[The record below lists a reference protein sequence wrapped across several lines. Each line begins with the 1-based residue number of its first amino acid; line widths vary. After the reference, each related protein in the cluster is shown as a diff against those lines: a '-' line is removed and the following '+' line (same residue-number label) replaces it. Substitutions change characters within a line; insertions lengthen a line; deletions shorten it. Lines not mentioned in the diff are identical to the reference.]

1 MKTVS
6 RTAIVPYSADAMFKL
21 VADIESYPGFL
32 PWCSD
37 ARVLERDEDSVIA
50 SIGIDYKGVRQ
61 AFTTRNRFQ
70 SGKVMEMQLVEGPFR
85 VLRGFWRFTPLDENS
100 CKVALDLEFEFANR
114 LLGMAIGGVFSDIAT
129 RMVDAF
135 CERATECYGGKV

>member
-6 RTAIVPYSADAMFKL
+6 RSAIVAYSADKMFDL
-21 VADIESYPGFL
+21 VSDIESYPLFL

-37 ARVLERDEDSVIA
+37 ARILERGEDNVTA

-70 SGKVMEMQLVEGPFR
+70 ESKVMEMQLVEGPFK
-85 VLRGFWRFTPLDENS
+85 VLRGFWRFTALDAES

-114 LLGMAIGGVFSDIAT
+114 LLGLAIGGIFSDIAS

-135 CERATECYGGKV
+135 CERATERYGGKT

>member
-6 RTAIVPYSADAMFKL
+6 RSAIVPYSAEAMFNL

-37 ARVLERDEDSVIA
+37 TRILERDEDSVIA

-61 AFTTRNRFQ
+61 TFTTRNRFQ
-70 SGKVMEMQLVEGPFR
+70 PGKVMEMHLVEGPFK
-85 VLRGFWRFTPLDENS
+85 VLRGYWRFTPLDETS

-114 LLGMAIGGVFSDIAT
+114 LLGVAIGGIFSDIAT

-135 CERATECYGGKV
+135 CERATECYGGKA